1 MNANTFSLLAL
12 TLSVAGAAHF
22 TGCASRTV
30 GAEAGTREFLSDVK
44 PVLEKYCIE
53 CHNGHSAREAGGL
66 NLESRELAFTTGRQA
81 PVIQPGDPHGSLLY
95 KVLRLGHEEV
105 LGMPPTPERVSDEEL
120 AAVRKWIRQGAHW
133 PAGPEGMIKLQF

>member
-1 MNANTFSLLAL
+1 MNSFVCSLGAL
-12 TLSVAGAAHF
+12 TLSLAGASTF
-22 TGCASRTV
+22 TGCASPM
-30 GAEAGTREFLSDVK
+30 GGEEAGTKQFLSEVK

-53 CHNGHSAREAGGL
+53 CHNGNSAPEAGGL

-81 PVIQPGDPHGSLLY
+81 PVIRPGSPHDSLLY

-120 AAVRKWIRQGAHW
+120 AAVRNWIRQGAPW
-133 PAGPEGMIKLQF
+133 PAGPEGKIELRF